1 MRTSKLHHND
11 HGIYD
16 DMYDKCVCAYLW
28 HSKVQSTGDF
38 CPLQSNIFSTQIAP
52 FFIQNTVMTLTADLR
67 PASMLSEVLKSH
79 ARKSRKNK
87 LLVAVV
93 LHIFQ
98 LVWACLVDWLAAIPA
113 FFNNNLFNY

>member
-52 FFIQNTVMTLTADLR
+52 LFIQNTVMTLTADLR
-67 PASMLSEVLKSH
+67 PALMLSEVLKSH
-79 ARKSRKNK
+79 ARKSRKK
-87 LLVAVV
+87 TSFWWQEV

-113 FFNNNLFNY
+113 FF